1 MNSVSVLIVTKP
13 ASEPR
18 QTPTMDTGNGS
29 ESGGVHFE
37 LLHGVSFGSGALVIL
52 MFVALYYLRL
62 RWKKE
67 KRTKTECNN
76 CNPQNNSQQMNRS
89 CVIEIPRRS
98 MDIAA
103 TDVSETTF
111 SETTMR
117 DFQNFLTFSR
127 MMNSPPIMDNSD
139 RPTDRY
145 IVK

>member
-1 MNSVSVLIVTKP
+1 MMLQGQSGEKP
-13 ASEPR
+13 KW
-18 QTPTMDTGNGS
+18 
-29 ESGGVHFE
+29 ESFELCFTVNLATSTIMIKE
-37 LLHGVSFGSGALVIL
+37 LLHEVSFGSRALVIL

-67 KRTKTECNN
+67 KRNKNECNN
-76 CNPQNNSQQMNRS
+76 CHPQNNSQQMNRS

-139 RPTDRY
+139 RPLY
-145 IVK
+145 CQIIK

>member
-1 MNSVSVLIVTKP
+1 M
-13 ASEPR
+13 
-18 QTPTMDTGNGS
+18 
-29 ESGGVHFE
+29 
-37 LLHGVSFGSGALVIL
+37 SFGSGALVIL